1 MSKIIGIDLGT
12 TTSEIA
18 YVKDGVP
25 VIISNDKYGYGTVIP
40 SVVTIKYNEIVVG
53 KTAKRQIVARA
64 ESTVCEVKRLMG
76 SGKKVVVNG
85 VEYLPEQISAMILK
99 TLKEIAEEEIGPV
112 DEAVI
117 TVPAAFN
124 DLQRNA
130 TKDAAEIAGLKVER
144 IINEPTAAALSY
156 GIQNFNEESKILVYD
171 LGGGTFDCTV
181 LEMFEGII
189 DVKASRGNNTL
200 GGKDF
205 DERVEEYIKDY
216 IKNNTSIDV
225 ENLSLKRK
233 GEIKEAAETAK
244 KDLSVE
250 ESTEI
255 VLNNFGTDENGD
267 SIDIDL
273 TLTREKFNELTK
285 DLIEKT
291 VDIIDETLLAS
302 NLTYDEIDVV
312 LAIGGSSRMMS
323 VQELLY
329 NRFNDKVKK
338 GVNPDEAV
346 ALGAAV
352 QAAIKNDDISS
363 ENGLIIADACSYTLG
378 VAMVED
384 KFSPLIFRDTKLP
397 AKVSQIYSTVLDDQT
412 GVVIKVYQGQ
422 NENVNN
428 NTFVGKFV
436 LEDIPPA
443 EAGKEKIEIT
453 FQYDLNGMLNVSAK
467 ILSTGKVES
476 RVMSTNGLKKE
487 EISELKKSTFK
498 APSTNELTLK
508 SEKSVEKQKKQLDDD
523 SWMES
528 GLYDKVKVSVT
539 LAKNKLSTVDDKTKE
554 KINIII
560 EDMKKAIIDGR
571 GEELEI
577 LDETLT
583 DLLFELE

>member
-40 SVVTIKYNEIVVG
+40 SVVTIKDNEIVVG

-291 VDIIDETLLAS
+291 VDIIDETLSAS

-329 NRFNDKVKK
+329 DRFKDKVKK

-498 APSTNELTLK
+498 GPSTNEPTLK

-539 LAKNKLSTVDDKTKE
+539 LAQNKLSTVDDKTKE
-554 KINIII
+554 KINTII

-583 DLLFELE
+583 DLLFELD

>member
-40 SVVTIKYNEIVVG
+40 SVVTIKDNEIVVG

-156 GIQNFNEESKILVYD
+156 GIQNFNEEAKILVYD

-291 VDIIDETLLAS
+291 VEIIDETLLAS
-302 NLTYDEIDVV
+302 NLTYDDIDVV

-329 NRFNDKVKK
+329 DRFKDKVKK

-498 APSTNELTLK
+498 GPSTDEVTLK
-508 SEKSVEKQKKQLDDD
+508 SEKPVEKQKKQLDDD

-539 LAKNKLSTVDDKTKE
+539 LAQNKLSTVDDKTKE
-554 KINIII
+554 KINTII

-583 DLLFELE
+583 DLLFELD

>member
-12 TTSEIA
+12 TNSCVSVYEGGEA
-18 YVKDGVP
+18 K
-25 VIISNDKYGYGTVIP
+25 VITNPEGMRTTP
-40 SVVTIKYNEIVVG
+40 SVVAFKNGEIIVGQKAKNQMVTNKDTISSIKRKMGTSEKVSANG
-53 KTAKRQIVARA
+53 K
-64 ESTVCEVKRLMG
+64 
-76 SGKKVVVNG
+76 
-85 VEYLPEQISAMILK
+85 EYTPEEISAMILGDLKK
-99 TLKEIAEEEIGPV
+99 TAEAYLGEPV
-112 DEAVI
+112 TKAVI
-117 TVPAAFN
+117 TVPAYFN
-124 DLQRNA
+124 DSQRQA
-130 TKDAAEIAGLKVER
+130 TKNAGKIAGLEVER

-205 DERVEEYIKDY
+205 DERIEQYIKEH
-216 IKNNTSIDV
+216 IKNTTSIDI
-225 ENLSLKRK
+225 ENLTLKRK
-233 GEIKEAAETAK
+233 SEIKEVAETAK

-273 TLTREKFNELTK
+273 ILTREKFNELTK

-291 VDIIDETLLAS
+291 VDIIDETLVAS
-302 NLTYDEIDVV
+302 NLTYDDIDVV
-312 LAIGGSSRMMS
+312 LAIGGSSRMTS
-323 VQELLY
+323 VQDLLY
-329 NRFNDKVKK
+329 ERFKDKVKK

-397 AKVSQIYSTVLDDQT
+397 TKVSQIYSTVLDDQT

-498 APSTNELTLK
+498 GPSTNEPTIK
-508 SEKSVEKQKKQLDDD
+508 VEKKDVEKEAKLNDD

-539 LAKNKLSTVDDKTKE
+539 LAQNKLQEVDEKTKE
-554 KINIII
+554 KINDIIK
-560 EDMKKAIIDGR
+560 DMKKAIIDGR

-583 DLLFELE
+583 DLLFELD